1 MFFSV
6 NPSRDRAPTMRSCE
20 KPPNLTPE
28 DVVNAFLVERF
39 EVCLEDVI
47 SDAAAG
53 VIRAQ
58 LSPVVEATSSCLA
71 RWHDEDGALAE
82 LFGGLLAVDGV
93 RYAWRASI
101 FTDLDGKRYLTDLVE
116 FRPLDWATVM
126 KVAR

>member
-1 MFFSV
+1 
-6 NPSRDRAPTMRSCE
+6 MRSSE
-20 KPPNLTPE
+20 KPANLTPE

-39 EVCLEDVI
+39 GVCLEDVI

-58 LSPVVEATSSCLA
+58 LSPIVEATSSCLA

-93 RYAWRASI
+93 RYAWRARSLPI
-101 FTDLDGKRYLTDLVE
+101 ST
-116 FRPLDWATVM
+116 
-126 KVAR
+126 ARGTWRIWWSSDRWTGPP